1 MKVTLALWLIL
12 FLVGATAS
20 NWLWGRRRSDDK
32 SRALQREV
40 TLRIESWWIMVLVFV
55 AVWLCGFYTTLALFF
70 FLSLLALREYITLI
84 ETKRADHRAL
94 VWSFLIVLPLQYLL
108 IAQHWYGL
116 FSIFIPVYGFL
127 IVTIRVAMSGDCADF
142 LNRVATIHWGLMTC
156 VFLLS
161 HAPAILTLSVAGYE
175 SRQDELLFF
184 LVVLTQLSDVFQFVC
199 GKVFGK
205 HRIAPK
211 VSPNK
216 TIEGL
221 LGGMLLTGLTA
232 ILLSQLTPLPLVE
245 DFILGV
251 ALCLFG
257 FCGGLT
263 MSAVKRD
270 KGCKDF
276 GTLLKGHGGILD
288 RIDSLCFT
296 APLLF
301 HFTRYFY
308 TL

>member
-1 MKVTLALWLIL
+1 MKVTLAISLVLFLIL
-12 FLVGATAS
+12 TSVL
-20 NWLWGRRRSDDK
+20 NWLWGSKQTDERG
-32 SRALQREV
+32 RALYREV
-40 TLRIESWWIMVLVFV
+40 KLRIESWWVMVAVFL
-55 AVWLCGFYTTLALFF
+55 AVWLCGFYATLALFF
-70 FLSLLALREYITLI
+70 CISLLSLREYITLL

-94 VWSFLIVLPLQYLL
+94 VWSFLIVTPVQYFL

-116 FSIFIPVYGFL
+116 FSIFIPVYAFL
-127 IVTIRVAMSGDCADF
+127 IVTIRVALSGECADF

-156 VFLLS
+156 VFLVS
-161 HAPAILTLSVAGYE
+161 HAPAILTLSISGYE
-175 SRQDELLFF
+175 TRQDELLFF
-184 LVVLTQLSDVFQFVC
+184 LIVLTQLSDVFQFVC
-199 GKVFGK
+199 GKCFGK
-205 HRIAPK
+205 QRIAPT

-221 LGGMLLTGLTA
+221 IGGMLLTGVVGMM
-232 ILLSQLTPLPLVE
+232 LSGLTPLSPHQ
-245 DFILGV
+245 DFMLGV

-288 RIDSLCFT
+288 RIDSVCFT

-301 HFTRYFY
+301 HYMRYFY
-308 TL
+308 TS